1 MLNCRY
7 PVDHL
12 ADGVGPAAV
21 HDGDEGPAVPAVH
34 AALHPHH
41 HHHHLEHHGAH
52 LLPPAP
58 GLGTV
63 QPQHP
68 GSQVLKDATREIP
81 ILENLF
87 RVSHFFHF

>member
-12 ADGVGPAAV
+12 ADGVGAAAV

-41 HHHHLEHHGAH
+41 HHHHLEHHGPH

-68 GSQVLKDATREIP
+68 GSQVLKDTFTKEK
-81 ILENLF
+81 
-87 RVSHFFHF
+87 